1 MVERR
6 IIEGVFFFFAFFFSK
21 ELGNEALGN
30 VVKVGNRYF
39 NGGKKLRLGQR
50 NHGQGELSV

>member
-6 IIEGVFFFFAFFFSK
+6 IIGVFFFVFFSK

>member
-6 IIEGVFFFFAFFFSK
+6 IIEGVFFCFFFSK